1 MGGMAGTLLL
11 VDASSSIYRA
21 FFALPALANARGVPT
36 HATLGFATMVQKAL
50 RELRP
55 DRVVVVWDSPGPKRR
70 SALYSG
76 YKSTRDAMPEDLA
89 AQLPWIRRI
98 VEAFGFASCELAGEE
113 ADDVIATLVRRARAA
128 GLEVAILST
137 DKDLMQLVDDHVR
150 LVDTL
155 QNRSYGPG
163 EVEQRFGVPPA
174 LMLDFRALTGDS
186 SDAIPGVRGIGDKGA
201 AQLLAQWGSLDRLLE
216 HAGEIPAKRQRE
228 ALVEGRESALLSR
241 ELSRLHQDLPVE
253 LDLEQLRPA
262 APDLARLGEIYR
274 ELELKRLLEELP
286 QARAAAA
293 PAPPRVPARI
303 VRAPA
308 ELESL
313 AKELA
318 AEPRL
323 ALACVVEPGDPMRGE
338 LPALAL
344 AAPGHEPALL
354 RVREIGEAAALE
366 ALRELFEDRSR
377 VWTGGDL
384 KRDFVAL
391 GRRGV
396 TLGGEL
402 RDVAVAA
409 YVIDPGQQVRRPE
422 VLARAYLDR
431 ELASFEDVFGRGARQ
446 RPFGDVD
453 PAQAAEYFGAE
464 LASELALEQVLSERL
479 SASGQ
484 RALYDEIEV
493 PLVAVLGRME
503 LAGVRID
510 EPRLAALSRELD
522 ADLARLERRVYELA
536 GGEFN
541 INSPKQLQQV
551 LFEKLQLPPARRT
564 KTGFSTDESVL
575 TEMALEHELPREI
588 LAYRR
593 LSKLKGTYVDA
604 LPSLVHPETGRI
616 HASFN
621 QTVAATGRLSASN
634 PNLQNIP
641 IRTPEG
647 LRIREAFVPAEG
659 RLLFSADYSQIELR
673 ILAHLSQDR
682 PLLEAFR
689 AGDDIHVRTAA
700 HVFGISASE
709 VTPEQRSR
717 MKAINFGIIYGS
729 SAFGIAQQ
737 LGIAQAEAREHI
749 RAYFERYPGIR
760 AFLDRA
766 IEQARESGYAETL
779 FGRRRYL
786 PDLRSRNR
794 AQRAAAERMAVNSVI
809 QGTAADMIK
818 RAMVSIDRELARPGA
833 PRAEMILQ
841 VHDELVFEVA
851 PGDSAALER
860 LVLAGMRGVA
870 DLQVPIE
877 VHCAAGRNWREAH

>member
-1 MGGMAGTLLL
+1 
-11 VDASSSIYRA
+11 
-21 FFALPALANARGVPT
+21 
-36 HATLGFATMVQKAL
+36 
-50 RELRP
+50 
-55 DRVVVVWDSPGPKRR
+55 
-70 SALYSG
+70 
-76 YKSTRDAMPEDLA
+76 
-89 AQLPWIRRI
+89 
-98 VEAFGFASCELAGEE
+98 
-113 ADDVIATLVRRARAA
+113 
-128 GLEVAILST
+128 
-137 DKDLMQLVDDHVR
+137 
-150 LVDTL
+150 
-155 QNRSYGPG
+155 
-163 EVEQRFGVPPA
+163 
-174 LMLDFRALTGDS
+174 
-186 SDAIPGVRGIGDKGA
+186 
-201 AQLLAQWGSLDRLLE
+201 
-216 HAGEIPAKRQRE
+216 
-228 ALVEGRESALLSR
+228 
-241 ELSRLHQDLPVE
+241 
-253 LDLEQLRPA
+253 
-262 APDLARLGEIYR
+262 
-274 ELELKRLLEELP
+274 
-286 QARAAAA
+286 
-293 PAPPRVPARI
+293 
-303 VRAPA
+303 
-308 ELESL
+308 
-313 AKELA
+313 
-318 AEPRL
+318 
-323 ALACVVEPGDPMRGE
+323 
-338 LPALAL
+338 
-344 AAPGHEPALL
+344 
-354 RVREIGEAAALE
+354 
-366 ALRELFEDRSR
+366 
-377 VWTGGDL
+377 
-384 KRDFVAL
+384 
-391 GRRGV
+391 
-396 TLGGEL
+396 
-402 RDVAVAA
+402 
-409 YVIDPGQQVRRPE
+409 
-422 VLARAYLDR
+422 
-431 ELASFEDVFGRGARQ
+431 
-446 RPFGDVD
+446 VD

-700 HVFGISASE
+700 HVFGISPSA
-709 VTPEQRSR
+709 VTAEQRSR

-794 AQRAAAERMAVNSVI
+794 AQRSAAERMAVNSVI

-851 PGDSAALER
+851 PDDSAALER